1 MSNFEKDA
9 KNMTGTVA
17 KEGYEASVGARAL
30 ARAGKCPNLKGH
42 VHERES
48 RWTRLKLTGR
58 CVNGLVNQMATFA
71 SPGFIYAR
79 MV

>member
-1 MSNFEKDA
+1 MVPLVGIPNLRPSRWSTLLYQLGYIGFQ
-9 KNMTGTVA
+9 KNMFTNVNHG
-17 KEGYEASVGARAL
+17 GQ
-30 ARAGKCPNLKGH
+30 
-42 VHERES
+42 
-48 RWTRLKLTGR
+48 RLKLTGR

>member
-1 MSNFEKDA
+1 MVPIIGVEPTTF
-9 KNMTGTVA
+9 
-17 KEGYEASVGARAL
+17 AL
-30 ARAGKCPNLKGH
+30 RMRCSTNLAISALKGH